1 MDGEEACFLL
11 FLLIWKEVNL
21 LPTYP
26 KNGIKI
32 M

>member
-1 MDGEEACFLL
+1 ML
-11 FLLIWKEVNL
+11 FLLIWKDIKL

-26 KNGIKI
+26 RNGIKI